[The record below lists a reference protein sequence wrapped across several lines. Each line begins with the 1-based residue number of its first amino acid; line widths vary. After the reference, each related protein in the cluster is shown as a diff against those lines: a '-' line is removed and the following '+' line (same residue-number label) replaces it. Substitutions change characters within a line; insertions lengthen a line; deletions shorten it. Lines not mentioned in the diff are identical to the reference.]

1 MNTCVLDTHILLD
14 FWVFDAPEALPLLRQ
29 IEAGHMRWLT
39 TPAMRQEFER
49 VLGYPQIAARLQSR
63 GRQTD
68 ELMARFDLWAVPHP
82 EAPRAPYRCK
92 DPDDQM
98 FIDLAVQH
106 QVPLHS
112 RDRQIL
118 CMKNRLL
125 RCNVTLN
132 PALP

>member
-1 MNTCVLDTHILLD
+1 MTSCVLDTHILLD
-14 FWVFDAPEALPLLRQ
+14 FWVFEAPEALPLLRQ
-29 IEAGHMRWLT
+29 IEAGHLHWLT
-39 TPAMRQEFER
+39 TAAMRDELER
-49 VLGYPQIAARLQSR
+49 VLGYPQMVARLQSR
-63 GRQTD
+63 GRPAA
-68 ELMARFDLWAVPHP
+68 EVMAAFDRWARPQA

-92 DPDDQM
+92 DPDDQK

-106 QVPLHS
+106 QCTLHS